1 MQELFITM
9 EKKDHDYCLRCGRR
23 LKNPEARER
32 GYGTVCFKKLQIQ
45 MINKLFGESDQKQ
58 KEESLS

>member
-1 MQELFITM
+1 M

-32 GYGTVCFKKLQIQ
+32 GYGVVCFRKLQIS
-45 MINKLFGESDQKQ
+45 MTNKLFGESNQKQ
-58 KEESLS
+58 KEEDGIE